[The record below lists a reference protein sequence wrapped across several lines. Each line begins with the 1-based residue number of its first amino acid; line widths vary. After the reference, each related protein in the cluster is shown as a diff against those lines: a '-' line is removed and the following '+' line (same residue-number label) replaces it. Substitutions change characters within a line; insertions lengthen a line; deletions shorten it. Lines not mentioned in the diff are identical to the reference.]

1 MTDIAP
7 TAPTKLH
14 IDLVADVVCPWCY
27 IGWRRLKTALE
38 MRPGIQADIT
48 WRPFQLDPSLPEE
61 GVDRAA
67 YMAKKFPDAER
78 RNSMGEALA
87 ANAAD
92 DGIVLKLN
100 EIPVAPNTNAA
111 HRLIRWALSAGVQD
125 QVVEAL
131 FKAYFTDLLDIGDPI
146 ILADIAA
153 GAGMERQV
161 ILELLAE
168 GTDKDT
174 VTAEHETAHRA
185 GVSGVPF
192 YIFDGKLS
200 VSGAESP
207 ERLVRVLDTVVG
219 SDPAASGH

>member
-1 MTDIAP
+1 MTDV
-7 TAPTKLH
+7 APTKLH

-27 IGWRRLKTALE
+27 LGWRRLKTALE
-38 MRPGIQADIT
+38 MRPNIQADIT

-61 GVDRAA
+61 GVARDA

-78 RNSMGEALA
+78 RKAMGEALV
-87 ANAAD
+87 ANAAG
-92 DGIVLKLN
+92 DGIILKLN

-131 FKAYFTDLLDIGDPI
+131 FKAYFTDLLDIGDPMV
-146 ILADIAA
+146 LADIAA
-153 GAGMERQV
+153 DAGMERQV

-168 GTDKDT
+168 GTDKET

-207 ERLVRVLDTVVG
+207 ERLVRVLDTAVA
-219 SDPAASGH
+219 SDPATGGN